1 VAAIGADQHGYLYP
15 LEGDRARPLPGLERG
30 EQPISWTED
39 GRSLYVYRPGELPAR
54 VFVLKVETGRRAPFR
69 QLMPS
74 DPAGVETIGP
84 ILITPDGKT
93 CVFGYHRML
102 SDLYLVEGLGR

>member
-1 VAAIGADQHGYLYP
+1 MLSID
-15 LEGDRARPLPGLERG
+15 
-30 EQPISWTED
+30 
-39 GRSLYVYRPGELPAR
+39 
-54 VFVLKVETGRRAPFR
+54 TGRRTPFR

-84 ILITPDGKT
+84 ILITPDGKA
-93 CVFGYHRML
+93 CIFGYHRML

>member
-1 VAAIGADQHGYLYP
+1 MLSI
-15 LEGDRARPLPGLERG
+15 
-30 EQPISWTED
+30 
-39 GRSLYVYRPGELPAR
+39 
-54 VFVLKVETGRRAPFR
+54 ETGKRTPFR

-93 CVFGYHRML
+93 CIFGCHRML
-102 SDLYLVEGLGR
+102 CDFYLVEDLGR